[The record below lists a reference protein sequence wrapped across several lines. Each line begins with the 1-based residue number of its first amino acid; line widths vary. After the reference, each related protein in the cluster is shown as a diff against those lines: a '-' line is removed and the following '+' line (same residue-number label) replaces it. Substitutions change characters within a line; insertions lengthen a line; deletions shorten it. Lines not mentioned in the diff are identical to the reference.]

1 MTGNDGA
8 HRLAGKAAV
17 TSGLLLGRCGVWRSV
32 RHYLRAQS
40 QGHHTIDN
48 LEERGAERGS
58 DRQSPLKGQERAII
72 SRVNIASVSMA
83 MFGKLLTDGVE
94 RIWTFR
100 AHRYY
105 LELN

>member
-8 HRLAGKAAV
+8 HTLAGKATL
-17 TSGLLLGRCGVWRSV
+17 TSGFFLGRCEVWRSV

-58 DRQSPLKGQERAII
+58 ARQSPLKGRETAIV
-72 SRVNIASVSMA
+72 SRVNIESVSMA

-94 RIWTFR
+94 RIWTFPS
-100 AHRYY
+100 A
-105 LELN
+105 